1 MLTMMHPVSGNSDY
15 LTFAPEVPMGN
26 QSILSLILK
35 VVALAMGVAV
45 VVLGILG
52 TATPT
57 TLITLLGIGL
67 FCLALWALQKDEGR

>member
-1 MLTMMHPVSGNSDY
+1 MENTHKN
-15 LTFAPEVPMGN
+15 N
-26 QSILSLILK
+26 R
-35 VVALAMGVAV
+35 VVTTAFKGVAAAMGVAV

-67 FCLALWALQKDEGR
+67 FAVAVAVLK